1 MKLKTEVMG
10 LLRRLNEKIY
20 VKCTAQGLPQSDD
33 HTDVSFSTSTS
44 MSSSLEFSY
53 VGVSPTKLELC
64 GREWYLMLF
73 LDRVH
78 LIDNHGLI

>member
-1 MKLKTEVMG
+1 MKLTTEVMG

-44 MSSSLEFSY
+44 MNSTLEFSY
-53 VGVSPTKLELC
+53 VGVSPTELELFVVEN
-64 GREWYLMLF
+64 G
-73 LDRVH
+73 
-78 LIDNHGLI
+78 I